1 LHPDAGVPTL
11 YVKETPPMKILFA
24 LPLLA
29 ALAACASTPKPA
41 GHLSTYEGLETKDGT
56 VRTGLALRKAQT
68 AVTRVAIEPTKV
80 ASGPGTRWLT
90 EAERALLAREAD
102 AQLCFELTERYE
114 LAPTPAEA
122 DARVRAV
129 ITRVKPTGRTASAV
143 SAASGFFI
151 PGPIGLRVPGT
162 TGGLSAEAE
171 MLDREGRQLAALIWT
186 RKAQPIGTDD
196 PSLSRL
202 GDALQFIEPF
212 ADAAA
217 AAATPEGLKS
227 RKIGDDDPCA
237 AYGPRLRPEGFL
249 AKFAT
254 GLYVP
259 QLSGAKAK
267 SADSAET
274 DAVER
279 R

>member
-1 LHPDAGVPTL
+1 MYRLA
-11 YVKETPPMKILFA
+11 A
-24 LPLLA
+24 LPLMLC
-29 ALAACASTPKPA
+29 LAACASTPKPS
-41 GHLSTYEGLETKDGT
+41 GQLSTYEDLKARDGT
-56 VRTGLALRKAQT
+56 VRTGLAERKAVT
-68 AVTRVAIEPTKV
+68 TVTRVAIEPTRI
-80 ASGPGTRWLT
+80 APGAGTQWLSRD
-90 EAERALLAREAD
+90 ERALLAREAD

-129 ITRVKPTGRTASAV
+129 ITRVKPTGRAGSAL
-143 SAASGFFI
+143 AAAGGFFI
-151 PGPIGLRVPGT
+151 PGPIGLRLPGA

-171 MLDREGRQLAALIWT
+171 MLDRDGRQLAALVWT
-186 RKAQPIGTDD
+186 RDAQPIGTDN

-227 RKIGDDDPCA
+227 RKIGKDDPCA
-237 AYGPRLRPEGFL
+237 VFGPRIRPEGFL

-259 QLSGAKAK
+259 SLSGAKAA
-267 SADSAET
+267 SADEAGKTASE
-274 DAVER
+274 DR
-279 R
+279 